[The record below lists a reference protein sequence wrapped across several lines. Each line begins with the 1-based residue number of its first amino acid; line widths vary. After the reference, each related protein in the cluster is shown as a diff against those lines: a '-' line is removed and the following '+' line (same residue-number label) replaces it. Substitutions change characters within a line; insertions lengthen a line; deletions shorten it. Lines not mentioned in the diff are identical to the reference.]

1 MYSHCEY
8 TYSTTNQLTR
18 KARIEL
24 VSPYITSSWSKWKTK
39 PSSSGTKSKHE
50 TGHKKASMM
59 KHLPTVSLYQGH
71 HYKHMG
77 E

>member
-24 VSPYITSSWSKWKTK
+24 VSPYNTSSCSKWKTN
-39 PSSSGTKSKHE
+39 PTSSGTKNKHE
-50 TGHKKASMM
+50 TGQHDETFT
-59 KHLPTVSLYQGH
+59 HCIIVSRPPLQ
-71 HYKHMG
+71 KWLN
-77 E
+77 ET

>member
-1 MYSHCEY
+1 MYSQCEY

-24 VSPYITSSWSKWKTK
+24 VSPYITSSCSKFTK
-39 PSSSGTKSKHE
+39 PTPSGTKNKHE
-50 TGHKKASMM
+50 TGQKQASMT
-59 KHLPTVSLYQGH
+59 KHLPTASLKRPPLQ
-71 HYKHMG
+71 KMG

>member
-1 MYSHCEY
+1 MYSQCEY

-24 VSPYITSSWSKWKTK
+24 VSPYITSSCSKWKTK
-39 PSSSGTKSKHE
+39 PTSSGTKNKHE
-50 TGHKKASMM
+50 TGQKQASMT
-59 KHLPTVSLYQGH
+59 KHLPTESLKRPPLQ
-71 HYKHMG
+71 KMG